1 MYTEPVAA
9 FSILPNG
16 IDIEFQSPASPAEF
30 YSGNIVFTTDW
41 FNLIRFSFIIF
52 TVPWKK

>member
-30 YSGNIVFTTDW
+30 YSGNIVFTTGW

-52 TVPWKK
+52 IVP